1 MKILDHI
8 TLIHRELVGEL
19 SVEEAKLLNSWKNE
33 NEDNLATYEDMVEIW
48 RLTSDYSA
56 PKLNINVSNA
66 LDNQLQKIRQ
76 EQTKSVVESDS
87 LHKESASSS
96 AKVIKLRPY
105 QWMMRIASALVVI
118 LAATFAFQNMNGG
131 DSYNSGN
138 QLQFVQ
144 LSDGSSIWL
153 DKNSTLSVD
162 KSFGESIRKVTLEGK
177 AFFDIARDEA
187 KPFIIDANEVD
198 VQVLGTSFTIDAN
211 DDTPSVAVKSGR
223 VEVKADEE
231 TKIITKGQQL
241 EVTDNG
247 TLTESEVNL
256 NSDFTWT
263 NKDLSFKDAPLS
275 QVFADLSNHFKIE
288 FVYKGGMDLGNCP
301 FTSKSL
307 ANTTLEDVLN
317 ILELTYDMNIIRKS
331 EKEIKLSRIKCRK

>member
-231 TKIITKGQQL
+231 TK
-241 EVTDNG
+241 
-247 TLTESEVNL
+247 
-256 NSDFTWT
+256 
-263 NKDLSFKDAPLS
+263 
-275 QVFADLSNHFKIE
+275 
-288 FVYKGGMDLGNCP
+288 Y
-301 FTSKSL
+301 
-307 ANTTLEDVLN
+307 
-317 ILELTYDMNIIRKS
+317 
-331 EKEIKLSRIKCRK
+331 